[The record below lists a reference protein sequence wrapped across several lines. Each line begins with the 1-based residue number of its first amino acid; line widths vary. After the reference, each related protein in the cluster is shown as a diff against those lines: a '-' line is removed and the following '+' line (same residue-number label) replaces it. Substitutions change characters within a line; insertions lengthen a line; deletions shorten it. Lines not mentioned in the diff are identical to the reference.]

1 MAVARSSQLFAATL
15 FLPCQPAPASCV
27 LIVAVSLH
35 MIYCKGKCMCPAA
48 GAADRR
54 QCSTGSGSGRFLPV
68 SGHLAATKRK
78 FVYFVKTVAR
88 RLGFRLAACKPGPG
102 RRLLLTFPG
111 QAKHSRMLLSILVCL
126 FLLLL
131 SLGCMAKFSA
141 KPRQITSFYT
151 GQIVCCVF
159 CPDSAINYAGKFF
172 PVPHSLAVYACAIF
186 ACLGM
191 VQGSALAWPRPQGHD
206 SRAKGGKDSRT
217 ERKLMCLPPSAA
229 LLLGEG

>member
-54 QCSTGSGSGRFLPV
+54 QCCPGSGSGRFLPV

-126 FLLLL
+126 FLL
-131 SLGCMAKFSA
+131 
-141 KPRQITSFYT
+141 
-151 GQIVCCVF
+151 F
-159 CPDSAINYAGKFF
+159 C
-172 PVPHSLAVYACAIF
+172 
-186 ACLGM
+186 
-191 VQGSALAWPRPQGHD
+191 SALDAWQSSARNQDKSQAFIQGKLSVVFFAPTRP
-206 SRAKGGKDSRT
+206 
-217 ERKLMCLPPSAA
+217 
-229 LLLGEG
+229 